1 MIKEIKINGMS
12 CAHCVAAVE
21 KELKKLNPEK
31 LNVRIGSV
39 MIECD
44 DKSITNEE
52 IKLAVKE
59 AGFEVIEPDN

>member
-31 LNVRIGSV
+31 LEVTIGSAK
-39 MIECD
+39 IEYAENVFSD
-44 DKSITNEE
+44 EDISKAI
-52 IKLAVKE
+52 KE
-59 AGFEVIEPDN
+59 AGFTVIEQKS

>member
-12 CAHCVAAVE
+12 CAHCVAAIE

-31 LNVRIGSV
+31 LNVRIGLV

-52 IKLAVKE
+52 IKLAVQE
-59 AGFEVIEPDN
+59 AGFEVVEPDN